1 MPTIIGIGRRNMAK
15 KLSNKG
21 KEALAFKVMCAAS
34 DMLLS
39 AEENKTWYDEELEAL
54 AESEEGRLVLA
65 ETVAKW
71 MTKLPGKVWITDL
84 PKVWSADYER
94 PIFNENGEFLY
105 RVPSMEDENR
115 EREEG

>member
-1 MPTIIGIGRRNMAK
+1 MTI
-15 KLSNKG
+15 KLSNKN
-21 KEALAFKVMCAAS
+21 KEALAWKVITAAA
-34 DMLLS
+34 DMLLT
-39 AEENKTWYDEELEAL
+39 AHENDLWFDDELKAI

-71 MTKLPGKVWITDL
+71 MTKLPGKEWDINL
-84 PKVWSADYER
+84 PEVWSADYER

>member
-1 MPTIIGIGRRNMAK
+1 MAI

-39 AEENKTWYDEELEAL
+39 AEENNLWFDEELKAL

-65 ETVAKW
+65 ETVARW
-71 MTKLPGKVWITDL
+71 MTKLPGRVWTFDL

-94 PIFNENGEFLY
+94 PIFNENGEGLY

>member
-1 MPTIIGIGRRNMAK
+1 MTI

-21 KEALAFKVMCAAS
+21 KEALAFKVICAAA
-34 DMLLS
+34 DMLLT
-39 AEENKTWYDEELEAL
+39 AEENDLWFDEELEAL

-71 MTKLPGKVWITDL
+71 MTRLPGKEWTFEL
-84 PKVWSADYER
+84 PKVWSDDYER
-94 PIFNENGEFLY
+94 PIFNENGERLY

-115 EREEG
+115 EREGGGYDYD

>member
-1 MPTIIGIGRRNMAK
+1 MSNLFQVFDSNESSVTIKPRCRLI
-15 KLSNKG
+15 
-21 KEALAFKVMCAAS
+21 
-34 DMLLS
+34 
-39 AEENKTWYDEELEAL
+39 EENNLWFDEELEAL

-65 ETVAKW
+65 ETVARW
-71 MTKLPGKVWITDL
+71 MTKLPGKVWALEL

-94 PIFNENGEFLY
+94 PIFNENGERLY